1 MRGNAENR
9 SSSAFSRLPRFRVF
23 LAILAVCLALGSA
36 AFAESTGDAVAK
48 ARAAENRTKHG
59 RTKGEK
65 TVTKLEAERAKR
77 DLDGAKR
84 EE

>member
-1 MRGNAENR
+1 MAELIN
-9 SSSAFSRLPRFRVF
+9 LN
-23 LAILAVCLALGSA
+23 
-36 AFAESTGDAVAK
+36 K
-48 ARAAENRTKHG
+48 ARKARERAATKAQAAQNRTKHG

-65 TVTKLEAERAKR
+65 AVTKLEAERTKR

>member
-1 MRGNAENR
+1 MAELINLNKAR
-9 SSSAFSRLPRFRVF
+9 KARERT
-23 LAILAVCLALGSA
+23 A
-36 AFAESTGDAVAK
+36 AK
-48 ARAAENRTKHG
+48 AQAAQNRTKYG

-65 TVTKLEAERAKR
+65 AVTKLEAERTKR

>member
-1 MRGNAENR
+1 MAELINLNKAR
-9 SSSAFSRLPRFRVF
+9 KAREQ
-23 LAILAVCLALGSA
+23 A
-36 AFAESTGDAVAK
+36 AAK

-59 RTKGEK
+59 RTKDEK
-65 TVTKLEAERAKR
+65 AVTKLEADRARR

>member
-1 MRGNAENR
+1 MAEVINLNKAR
-9 SSSAFSRLPRFRVF
+9 KAREQ
-23 LAILAVCLALGSA
+23 A
-36 AFAESTGDAVAK
+36 AAK

-65 TVTKLEAERAKR
+65 AVTKLDAERAKR

-84 EE
+84 ED